1 MANKLFQER
10 FDGLTFID
18 YLELSEGIAPT
29 QTKYGTD
36 GSNGKFEHSRSGYT
50 TLIHDGAEPVI
61 LMFDYTARPGW
72 FEATFATLKPG
83 GDPSKLDP
91 DNYEAAGTNSK
102 FSAAQAMRIFGKV
115 VWVIGEFMKHTS
127 ATMIAFQPG
136 YARIG
141 KFYQVLLQ
149 NQNFTATLHAMGAEV
164 AKDEMEKRGGSI
176 FYIRKRQ

>member
-1 MANKLFQER
+1 
-10 FDGLTFID
+10 
-18 YLELSEGIAPT
+18 
-29 QTKYGTD
+29 
-36 GSNGKFEHSRSGYT
+36 
-50 TLIHDGAEPVI
+50 
-61 LMFDYTARPGW
+61 
-72 FEATFATLKPG
+72 
-83 GDPSKLDP
+83 
-91 DNYEAAGTNSK
+91 
-102 FSAAQAMRIFGKV
+102 MRIFGKV

-127 ATMIAFQPG
+127 ATTIVFQPG

>member
-1 MANKLFQER
+1 MENKLFQER
-10 FDGLTFID
+10 FGRLTFID

-29 QTKYGTD
+29 QTKYVTD
-36 GSNGKFEHSRSGYT
+36 GSSGNGYST
-50 TLIHDGAEPVI
+50 MIHDGTEPVI

-72 FEATFATLKPG
+72 FEVVFATLKPG

-149 NQNFTATLHAMGAEV
+149 NQNFTAALHAMGAEV